1 MIVLTSNLNVK
12 QYNWPSQLGISSWD
26 LFDIID
32 HMPNN
37 SVFTGDA
44 SKITTML
51 LPGTTYNL
59 GIVRIIRVTAT
70 RIVCEYFVVT
80 SNLLDNIYII
90 SLNTTSKSIG
100 GAYQIGMT
108 HL

>member
-1 MIVLTSNLNVK
+1 
-12 QYNWPSQLGISSWD
+12 
-26 LFDIID
+26 
-32 HMPNN
+32 MPNN

-44 SKITTML
+44 SKITTLL
-51 LPGTTYNL
+51 LPDTTYNL
-59 GIVRIIRVTAT
+59 GIVKITKVSST

-80 SNLLDNIYII
+80 SNQLDKIYII

-108 HL
+108 RL